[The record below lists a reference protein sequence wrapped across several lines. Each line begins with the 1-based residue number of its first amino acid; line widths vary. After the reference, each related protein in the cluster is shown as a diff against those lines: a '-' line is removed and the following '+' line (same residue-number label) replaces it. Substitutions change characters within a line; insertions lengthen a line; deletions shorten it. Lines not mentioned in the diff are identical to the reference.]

1 MTELSLKRRTRL
13 RAKEEKEVLA
23 WMKDEWG
30 IEVQGTLEIDG
41 GQLDDR
47 KAYVSKGK
55 IVAIEEGGKLLL
67 TVHGVMVLKPS
78 KRWLVVDMGAVPYLA
93 NGADVMGPGIVDANP
108 EIEKDDMV
116 WVMDV
121 KNKRPLCTGK
131 ALISGKEMLSK
142 RPGKAVKTVHFV
154 GDEIWNATL

>member
-30 IEVQGTLEIDG
+30 IEDQGTLEVDA

-55 IVAIEEGGKLLL
+55 IVAIEEGGRLLL
-67 TVHGVMVLKPS
+67 TVHGVMVLKPT

-142 RPGKAVKTVHFV
+142 RSGKAVKTVHFV

>member
-23 WMKDEWG
+23 WMKGDWG
-30 IEVQGTLEIDG
+30 IEEQGTLEIDSG
-41 GQLDDR
+41 HLDDR

-55 IVAIEEGGKLLL
+55 IVAFEENGKLLL
-67 TVHGVMVLKPS
+67 TLHGVMVLKPS

-93 NGADVMGPGIVDANP
+93 NGADVMGPGIVDADP
-108 EIEKDDMV
+108 EIEKDEMV

-121 KNKRPLCTGK
+121 KHRRPLCTGR
-131 ALISGKEMLSK
+131 ALIPGKEMLSK
-142 RPGKAVKTVHFV
+142 RPGKAVKTIHFV